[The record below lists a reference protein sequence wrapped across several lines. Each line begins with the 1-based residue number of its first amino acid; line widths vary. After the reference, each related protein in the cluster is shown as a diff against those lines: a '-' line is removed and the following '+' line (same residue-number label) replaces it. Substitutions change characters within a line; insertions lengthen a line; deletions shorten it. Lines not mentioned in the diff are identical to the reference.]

1 MHTKKQ
7 MKGLI
12 IFLLSFALV
21 MAKAQNRDTFVL
33 IKKHVYDDELS
44 GPLPGADK
52 TRSLCNQLRADGT
65 WADIDYSSKSI
76 SLWPPGEHL
85 DRLRTLIVAYVAPQ
99 SASYQQKLLYDKILL
114 AAQYW
119 ANNRFESS
127 NWWHNEIASPKAIG
141 VCLILMKFGK
151 EKMPTTVETPL
162 VELMKRGDPYTKTG
176 ANKSDIAMHYFYRAL
191 ILEDANL
198 LAAAMDQLLFPI
210 QLVDGKEGL
219 QYDFS
224 YLQHGPQLYIA
235 GYGEEFLKGISK
247 VMAYVRET
255 PYAVDQKRLD
265 LFERFLTET
274 YLPIIRSRYIDF
286 NVHGRGI
293 SRPNILEKTQETAI
307 LQQMKLIDPAK
318 NAVWNK
324 GLEKLDSVQPF
335 DAENIEVHRHYWKGD
350 YTTHLRKQFHFN
362 VRLASS
368 RTNKSESGNGE
379 NVLGRNMSDGVTNIQ
394 VFGPEYYNIMPV
406 WEWDKIPGTTTRDYP
421 GDLELKEQW
430 GARAAN
436 SFAGGVNNDKTGAS
450 AMSVQYDGVTAQKAW
465 FFFDREIVCLG
476 AGIHCAAPEAVVTT
490 LNQTWLNGP
499 VVWNGKETSTLDS
512 VQRLVKEGEFITHNN
527 VLYYFPTAMH
537 VGLTTKDQVGS
548 WYRINRSRSKDTVH
562 GKVFKLWFDHA
573 VAPSNAS
580 YAYIVVPGTKALDT
594 KEMQRIKIWQN
605 TPDIQAVEHKG
616 SGILQIVCYQ
626 AGTYQVGDWS
636 IKLDQPAI
644 MQLSLREATILQLD
658 MADPLQRTEIVKV
671 QLVNKQLRVNQALE
685 ISFPQGEYAGSTISN
700 RITIGKK

>member
-1 MHTKKQ
+1 

-21 MAKAQNRDTFVL
+21 MAKAQNRETFEL

-44 GPLPGADK
+44 GPLPNADK
-52 TRSLCNQLRADGT
+52 TISLCKQLRADGT
-65 WADIDYSSKSI
+65 WADIDYGSKSI

-85 DRLRTLIVAYVAPQ
+85 DRLRTLIIAYVSPQ
-99 SASYQQKLLYDKILL
+99 SASYRQKSIYDKILL

-151 EKMPTTVETPL
+151 EKIPPAVEAPL
-162 VELMKRGDPYTKTG
+162 VALMKRGDPYQKTG

-191 ILEDANL
+191 ILEDTDL
-198 LAAAMDQLLFPI
+198 LAAAMEQLLFPI

-255 PYAVDQKRLD
+255 AYAVDGKRLD
-265 LFERFLTET
+265 LFERFITET
-274 YLPIIRSRYIDF
+274 YLPVIRSRYIDF

-293 SRPNILEKTQETAI
+293 SRPDILEKTQETAI
-307 LQQMKLIDPAK
+307 LKQMKLIDPAK
-318 NAVWNK
+318 SAVWNK
-324 GLEKLDSVQPF
+324 ALAKLDSLQAF
-335 DAENIEVHRHYWKGD
+335 DADDLDTHRHYWKGD
-350 YTTHLRKQFHFN
+350 YTAHLRKQFHFN
-362 VRLASS
+362 VRLASN

-406 WEWDKIPGTTTRDYP
+406 WEWDKIPGTTTRDYV
-421 GDLELKEQW
+421 GDVELKEQW

-436 SFAGGVNNDKTGAS
+436 NFAGGVSNGKTGAS
-450 AMSVQYDGVTAQKAW
+450 AMSVQYDGVTAQKSW
-465 FFFDREIVCLG
+465 FFFDREVVCLG
-476 AGIHCAAPEAVVTT
+476 AGIHCAAPEPVVTT

-499 VVWNGKETSTLDS
+499 VIWNGKEMSALDS
-512 VQRLVKEGEFITHNN
+512 VQRDIKQGEFVAHNN
-527 VLYYFPTAMH
+527 VLYYFPVAMR
-537 VGLTTKDQVGS
+537 VGLTARDQTGS
-548 WYRINRSRSKDTVH
+548 WYRINRSRSKDLVH
-562 GKVFKLWFDHA
+562 GKVFKLWLDHG
-573 VAPSNAS
+573 VAPNNAS
-580 YAYIVVPGTKALDT
+580 YAYIVVPGTKDLDT
-594 KEMQRIKIWQN
+594 KEMQCIKIWQN
-605 TPDIQAVEHKG
+605 TSDIQAVEHTG
-616 SGILQIVCYQ
+616 NGILQLSCHQ
-626 AGTYQVGDWS
+626 PGTYQIGDWT
-636 IKLDQPAI
+636 IRLDQPVI
-644 MQLSLREATILQLD
+644 LQLSLQPAANMQLD
-658 MADPLQRTEIVKV
+658 VADPLQQAKTVYV
-671 QLVNKQLRVNQALE
+671 QLVNKRIGVNQTLTVQL
-685 ISFPQGEYAGSTISN
+685 PQGEYAGSTVSN
-700 RITIGKK
+700 KVSMQKK

>member
-1 MHTKKQ
+1 

-12 IFLLSFALV
+12 IFILSFALV
-21 MAKAQNRDTFVL
+21 MAKAQNRETFEL

-44 GPLPGADK
+44 GPLPNTDK
-52 TRSLCNQLRADGT
+52 TISLCNQLRADGT
-65 WADIDYSSKSI
+65 WGDIDYGSKSI

-85 DRLRTLIVAYVAPQ
+85 DRLRSLIIAYVSPQ
-99 SASYQQKLLYDKILL
+99 STSYQQKSIYDKILL
-114 AAQYW
+114 AAHYW

-151 EKMPTTVETPL
+151 EKIPPTVEAPL

-191 ILEDANL
+191 ILEDADL
-198 LAAAMDQLLFPI
+198 LAVAMEQLFFPI

-255 PYAVDQKRLD
+255 AYAVDSKKLD
-265 LFERFLTET
+265 LFERFLNQT

-293 SRPNILEKTQETAI
+293 SRPDILEKTQETAI
-307 LQQMKLIDPAK
+307 LKQMKLIDPAK
-318 NAVWNK
+318 NAVWDRA
-324 GLEKLDSVQPF
+324 LAKLDSLQAF
-335 DAENIEVHRHYWKGD
+335 DADDLDTHRHYWKGD
-350 YTTHLRKQFHFN
+350 YTVHLRKQFHFN
-362 VRLASS
+362 VRLASN

-406 WEWDKIPGTTTRDYP
+406 WEWDKIPGTTTRDYM
-421 GDLELKEQW
+421 GDVALKEQW

-436 SFAGGVNNDKTGAS
+436 NFAGGVSNGKTGAS
-450 AMSVQYDGVTAQKAW
+450 AMSVQYDGVTAQKSW
-465 FFFDREIVCLG
+465 FFFDKAVVCLG
-476 AGIHCAAPEAVVTT
+476 AGIHCAAQEPVVTT

-499 VVWNGKETSTLDS
+499 VIWNGKETSALDS
-512 VQRLVKEGEFITHNN
+512 VQRDIKQGEFITHNN
-527 VLYYFPTAMH
+527 VLYYFPVAMR
-537 VGLTTKDQVGS
+537 VGLTTRDQTGS
-548 WYRINRSRSKDTVH
+548 WYRINHSRSKDFVH
-562 GKVFKLWFDHA
+562 GKVFKLWLDHG
-573 VAPSNAS
+573 VAPNNTS
-580 YAYIVVPGTKALDT
+580 YAYIVAPGTKVLDT

-605 TPDIQAVEHKG
+605 TSDIQAVEHTG
-616 SGILQIVCYQ
+616 NGILQVSCHQ
-626 AGTYQVGDWS
+626 PGTYLIGDWS
-636 IKLDQPAI
+636 ITLDQPV
-644 MQLSLREATILQLD
+644 ILQLSSQPTANMQLD
-658 MADPLQRTEIVKV
+658 VADPLQQAKTVHIQLINKRRGINQTLAV
-671 QLVNKQLRVNQALE
+671 QL
-685 ISFPQGEYAGSTISN
+685 PQDEYAGSTVSN
-700 RITIGKK
+700 KVSMQKK

>member
-1 MHTKKQ
+1 

-21 MAKAQNRDTFVL
+21 MAKAQNRETFEL

-44 GPLPGADK
+44 GPLPNADK
-52 TRSLCNQLRADGT
+52 TISLCNQLRADGT
-65 WADIDYSSKSI
+65 WADIDYGSKSI

-85 DRLRTLIVAYVAPQ
+85 DRLRTLIIAYVSPQ
-99 SASYQQKLLYDKILL
+99 STSYQQKSIYDKILL

-151 EKMPTTVETPL
+151 EKIPPALEAPMVA
-162 VELMKRGDPYTKTG
+162 LMKRGDPYTKTG

-191 ILEDANL
+191 ILEDADL
-198 LAAAMDQLLFPI
+198 LASAMEQLLFPI

-255 PYAVDQKRLD
+255 PYAVDSKRLD
-265 LFERFLTET
+265 LFERFLNET

-293 SRPNILEKTQETAI
+293 SRPDILKKTQERAI
-307 LQQMKLIDPAK
+307 LTQMKLIDPAK

-324 GLEKLDSVQPF
+324 ALARLDSLQAF
-335 DAENIEVHRHYWKGD
+335 DADDFDTHRHYWKGD
-350 YTTHLRKQFHFN
+350 YTAHLRKQFHFN
-362 VRLASS
+362 VRLASN

-406 WEWDKIPGTTTRDYP
+406 WEWDKIPGTTTRDYL

-436 SFAGGVNNDKTGAS
+436 NFAGGVSNGKTGAS

-465 FFFDREIVCLG
+465 FFFDKEVVCLG
-476 AGIHCAAPEAVVTT
+476 AGIHCAAQEPVVTT

-499 VVWNGKETSTLDS
+499 VIWNGKETSTFDS
-512 VQRLVKEGEFITHNN
+512 VQRDMKQGEFITHNN
-527 VLYYFPTAMH
+527 VLYYFPVAMR
-537 VGLTTKDQVGS
+537 VGLTTKDQAGS
-548 WYRINRSRSKDTVH
+548 WYRINRSRSKDLVH
-562 GKVFKLWFDHA
+562 GKVFKLWLDHG
-573 VAPSNAS
+573 VAPNNAS
-580 YAYIVVPGTKALDT
+580 YAYIVVPGTKVIDT

-605 TPDIQAVEHKG
+605 TSDIQAVEHTG
-616 SGILQIVCYQ
+616 NGILQLTCHQ
-626 AGTYQVGDWS
+626 PGTYQIGDWS
-636 IKLDQPAI
+636 ITLDQPV
-644 MQLSLREATILQLD
+644 ILQLSSKPTANMQLD
-658 MADPLQRTEIVKV
+658 VADPLQQAKNVHV
-671 QLVNKQLRVNQALE
+671 QLVNKRIGVNQVLTVE
-685 ISFPQGEYAGSTISN
+685 LPQGEYAGSTVSKPFTV
-700 RITIGKK
+700 RKK

>member
-1 MHTKKQ
+1 

-162 VELMKRGDPYTKTG
+162 VELMKRGDPYAKTG

-335 DAENIEVHRHYWKGD
+335 DAENIEAHRHYWKGD

-379 NVLGRNMSDGVTNIQ
+379 NMLGRNMSDGATNIQ

-430 GARAAN
+430 GALAAN
-436 SFAGGVNNDKTGAS
+436 NFAGGVSNDKTGAS
-450 AMSVQYDGVTAQKAW
+450 AMSVDYDGVKAQKAW

-499 VVWNGKETSTLDS
+499 VVWNGKETSMLDS
-512 VQRLVKEGEFITHNN
+512 VQRIVKKGEFITHNN
-527 VLYYFPTAMH
+527 VLYYFPTAMN

-548 WYRINRSRSKDTVH
+548 WYRINRSRSKDAVH

-573 VAPSNAS
+573 VAPNNAS
-580 YAYIVVPGTKALDT
+580 YAYIVLPGTKTVD
-594 KEMQRIKIWQN
+594 KKVMQRIKIWQN

-616 SGILQIVCYQ
+616 SGILQLVCYQ

-644 MQLSLREATILQLD
+644 MQLNLLEPKKIQLD
-658 MADPLQRTEIVKV
+658 IADPLQKAKIVKV
-671 QLVNKQLRVNQALE
+671 QLVNKQLRVNQSLE
-685 ISFPQGEYAGSTISN
+685 LSLPQGEYAGSTVSN

>member
-1 MHTKKQ
+1 

-12 IFLLSFALV
+12 LFLLSFALV
-21 MAKAQNRDTFVL
+21 MAKAQNSDTFVR
-33 IKKHVYDDELS
+33 IKKHIYDDELS

-85 DRLRTLIVAYVAPQ
+85 DRLRTLIVAYVSPQ

-151 EKMPTTVETPL
+151 EKIPTTLETPL

-191 ILEDANL
+191 ILEDENL
-198 LAAAMDQLLFPI
+198 LAAAMEQLLFPI
-210 QLVDGKEGL
+210 QLVNGKEGL

-255 PYAVDQKRLD
+255 PYAVDQKKLD

-293 SRPNILEKTQETAI
+293 SRPNILEKTQKTAI

-324 GLEKLDSVQPF
+324 ALAKLDSVQPF
-335 DAENIEVHRHYWKGD
+335 DAENIEAHCHYWKGD

-379 NVLGRNMSDGVTNIQ
+379 NMLGRNMSDGATNIQ

-430 GARAAN
+430 GALAAN
-436 SFAGGVNNDKTGAS
+436 NFAGGVSNDKTGAS
-450 AMSVQYDGVTAQKAW
+450 AMSVDYDGVKAQKAW

-499 VVWNGKETSTLDS
+499 VVWNGKETSMLDS
-512 VQRLVKEGEFITHNN
+512 VQRIVKKGEFITHNN
-527 VLYYFPTAMH
+527 VLYYFPTAMN

-548 WYRINRSRSKDTVH
+548 WYRINRSRSKDAVH

-573 VAPSNAS
+573 VAPNNAS
-580 YAYIVVPGTKALDT
+580 YAYIVLPGTKTVD
-594 KEMQRIKIWQN
+594 KKVMQRIKIWQN

-616 SGILQIVCYQ
+616 SGILQLVCYQ

-644 MQLSLREATILQLD
+644 MQLNLLEPKKIQLD
-658 MADPLQRTEIVKV
+658 IADPLQKAKIVKV
-671 QLVNKQLRVNQALE
+671 QLVNKQLRVNQSLE
-685 ISFPQGEYAGSTISN
+685 LSLPQGEYAGSTVSN

>member
-1 MHTKKQ
+1 
-7 MKGLI
+7 
-12 IFLLSFALV
+12 
-21 MAKAQNRDTFVL
+21 
-33 IKKHVYDDELS
+33 
-44 GPLPGADK
+44 
-52 TRSLCNQLRADGT
+52 
-65 WADIDYSSKSI
+65 
-76 SLWPPGEHL
+76 
-85 DRLRTLIVAYVAPQ
+85 
-99 SASYQQKLLYDKILL
+99 
-114 AAQYW
+114 
-119 ANNRFESS
+119 
-127 NWWHNEIASPKAIG
+127 
-141 VCLILMKFGK
+141 
-151 EKMPTTVETPL
+151 
-162 VELMKRGDPYTKTG
+162 
-176 ANKSDIAMHYFYRAL
+176 
-191 ILEDANL
+191 LEDENL
-198 LAAAMDQLLFPI
+198 LAAAMEQLLFPI
-210 QLVDGKEGL
+210 QLVNGKEGL

-255 PYAVDQKRLD
+255 PYAVDMKRLG
-265 LFERFLTET
+265 LFEHFLTET

-318 NAVWNK
+318 NAIWNK
-324 GLEKLDSVQPF
+324 ALAKLDSVQPY

-430 GARAAN
+430 GALAAN
-436 SFAGGVNNDKTGAS
+436 NFAGGVSNDKTGAS
-450 AMSVQYDGVTAQKAW
+450 AMSVQYDGVKAQKAW

-499 VVWNGKETSTLDS
+499 VVWNGKKMSALDS
-512 VQRLVKEGEFITHNN
+512 VQRPVREGDFITHNN
-527 VLYYFPTAMH
+527 VLYYFPAAMN
-537 VGLTTKDQVGS
+537 VGLTTKDQIGS
-548 WYRINRSRSKDTVH
+548 WYRINRSRSKDVVH

-573 VAPSNAS
+573 VAPNNAS
-580 YAYIVVPGTKALDT
+580 YAYIVVPGTKTVDT
-594 KEMQRIKIWQN
+594 KAMQQLKIWQN
-605 TPDIQAVEHKG
+605 TSDIQAVEHKG
-616 SGILQIVCYQ
+616 SRILQIVCYQ

-644 MQLSLREATILQLD
+644 IQLNMREATSMQFDL
-658 MADPLQRTEIVKV
+658 ADPLQRAKTVKV
-671 QLVNKQLRVNQALE
+671 QLVNKQLRVNQSLE
-685 ISFPQGEYAGSTISN
+685 VSLPQGEYAGSTVSN
-700 RITIGKK
+700 RIAIGKK

>member
-1 MHTKKQ
+1 

-21 MAKAQNRDTFVL
+21 MAKAQNRETFEL

-44 GPLPGADK
+44 GPLPNADK
-52 TRSLCNQLRADGT
+52 TISLCNQLRADGT
-65 WADIDYSSKSI
+65 WADIDYGSKSI

-85 DRLRTLIVAYVAPQ
+85 DRLRTLIIAYVSPK
-99 SASYQQKLLYDKILL
+99 STSYQQKSIYDKILL

-151 EKMPTTVETPL
+151 EKIPPAVEAPL
-162 VELMKRGDPYTKTG
+162 IALMKRGDPYTKTG

-198 LAAAMDQLLFPI
+198 LASAMEQLLFPI

-255 PYAVDQKRLD
+255 AYAVDSKRLD

-286 NVHGRGI
+286 NVYGRGI
-293 SRPNILEKTQETAI
+293 SRPDILKKTEETAI
-307 LQQMKLIDPAK
+307 LKQMKLIDPAK

-324 GLEKLDSVQPF
+324 ALAKLDSLQAF
-335 DAENIEVHRHYWKGD
+335 DADDVDMHRHYWKGD

-362 VRLASS
+362 VRLASN

-406 WEWDKIPGTTTRDYP
+406 WEWDKIPGTTTRDYV
-421 GDLELKEQW
+421 GDMELKEQW

-436 SFAGGVNNDKTGAS
+436 NFAGGVSNGKTGTA
-450 AMSVQYDGVTAQKAW
+450 AMSVKYDGVTAQKSW
-465 FFFDREIVCLG
+465 FFFDREVVCLG
-476 AGIHCAAPEAVVTT
+476 AGIHCAAPEPVVTT

-499 VVWNGKETSTLDS
+499 VIWNGKDTSTLDS
-512 VQRLVKEGEFITHNN
+512 VQRDMKQGEFITHNN
-527 VLYYFPTAMH
+527 VLYYFPVAMS
-537 VGLTTKDQVGS
+537 VGLTTKDQAGS
-548 WYRINRSRSKDTVH
+548 WYRINRSRSKDLVH
-562 GKVFKLWFDHA
+562 GKVFKLWLSHG
-573 VAPSNAS
+573 VAPNNAS
-580 YAYIVVPGTKALDT
+580 YAYIVVPGTKVIDV

-605 TPDIQAVEHKG
+605 TSDIQAVEHTG
-616 SGILQIVCYQ
+616 NGILQLSCHQ
-626 AGTYQVGDWS
+626 PGTYQIGDWS
-636 IKLDQPAI
+636 ITLNQPV
-644 MQLSLREATILQLD
+644 ILQLSSQPIANMQLD
-658 MADPLQRTEIVKV
+658 VADPSQQAKTVRV
-671 QLVNKQLRVNQALE
+671 QLVNKRIGVNQVLTVE
-685 ISFPQGEYAGSTISN
+685 LPQGEYAGSTVSKPVTV
-700 RITIGKK
+700 RKK